1 MTGLTFMKLM
11 HITFHFEFTENIE
24 EILDANR
31 IENYVRY
38 PLVQGRDREGKHLG
52 NQAFPGSITV
62 IQAQMPEDKIGPV
75 FEALKE
81 FKEAKNAHQ
90 HLEALVLPVEDRLA

>member
-1 MTGLTFMKLM
+1 MKMM
-11 HITFHFEFTENIE
+11 HITFHFEYSEQIE
-24 EILDANR
+24 EILDTNR

-52 NQAFPGSITV
+52 NQAFPGNITV
-62 IQAQMPEDKIGPV
+62 IQAQMSEEKIGPV
-75 FEALKE
+75 WEALRD

-90 HLEALVLPVEDRLA
+90 HLEALVLPVENRLA